1 MNYSYTQISQ
11 YLTCPRKYR
20 HRYLD
25 GWQEKDTRA
34 AMLFGRAFEQAIAAC
49 GPYQTSVTKTAI
61 SFKGAVRG
69 FAGATPRSKSLTGF
83 LDLQQEVHESP
94 FTRVRP
100 YTSKLWVHR
109 FVITDLEQLD
119 GRFVALINA
128 AYGVG
133 RGAHRS

>member
-1 MNYSYTQISQ
+1 MVWTVEDHLRDKPAHI
-11 YLTCPRKYR
+11 
-20 HRYLD
+20 
-25 GWQEKDTRA
+25 RA
-34 AMLFGRAFEQAIAAC
+34 LYDAFEQAIAAC

-119 GRFVALINA
+119 DRFVALINA